1 MKEED
6 KEPERKE
13 INNETVAINMSDTN
27 IIISDLWMGEE
38 RNTDTHKHTHNTC
51 SCTRTCLYKEIKEES
66 ESQTKRQKQ
75 TEAERQR
82 LRGHLKHFDIYT
94 IYKGNLKVE
103 VKRRSKS

>member
-1 MKEED
+1 MKGKKKMKEED

-66 ESQTKRQKQ
+66 AKQRDRNRQRQKD
-75 TEAERQR
+75 
-82 LRGHLKHFDIYT
+82 RGSEDT
-94 IYKGNLKVE
+94 
-103 VKRRSKS
+103 